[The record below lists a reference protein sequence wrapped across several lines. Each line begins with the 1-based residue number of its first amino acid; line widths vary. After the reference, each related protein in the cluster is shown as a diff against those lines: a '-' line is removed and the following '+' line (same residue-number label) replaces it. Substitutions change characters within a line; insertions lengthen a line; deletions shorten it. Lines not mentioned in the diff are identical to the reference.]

1 MAVPHARRGRALED
15 LVELV
20 LSVYEARGAALV
32 RRVPDP
38 WKVVRR
44 PGKAAE
50 AYPARKG
57 LVDYL
62 GVWRGAAL
70 AFDCKE
76 TAGRFEFGKIPEH
89 QLQFLSGWEHCGG
102 LAGFL
107 VWFSRRRL
115 LVWVPAGACLR
126 ARAAGVRSMS
136 AEECLEAGIEV
147 PPGVGVPFDLEAAW
161 RCLEKGR
168 PQIPEPPRG

>member
-1 MAVPHARRGRALED
+1 VSHARRGRALED

-20 LSVYEARGAALV
+20 LSVYEARGAAVV

-50 AYPARKG
+50 AYPAKKG

-89 QLQFLSGWEHCGG
+89 QLQFLSGWERCGG

-107 VWFSRRRL
+107 VWFSRRGL
-115 LVWVPAGACLR
+115 LVLDGFPVRGRVCRGAVL
-126 ARAAGVRSMS
+126 GRSRRP
-136 AEECLEAGIEV
+136 L
-147 PPGVGVPFDLEAAW
+147 GVG
-161 RCLEKGR
+161 RR
-168 PQIPEPPRG
+168 RGQCRGGVGA